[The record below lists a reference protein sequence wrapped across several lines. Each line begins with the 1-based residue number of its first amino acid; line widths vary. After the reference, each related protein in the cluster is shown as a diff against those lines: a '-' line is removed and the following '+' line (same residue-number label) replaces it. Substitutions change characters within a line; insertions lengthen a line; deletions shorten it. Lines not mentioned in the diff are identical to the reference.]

1 MKVVG
6 ARHQRGFLMPP
17 WTLTPCLTQ
26 ALRMPTSNL
35 VRYPLF
41 YAEVQMGHVWVVLPG
56 TQRRR
61 TARSCW
67 AVLRT
72 GVVQAGLIS
81 SEGGGGGRVCVPP
94 PLALSTLPGRQQLP
108 CRLANSLSLRLV
120 SLLSSQKTL
129 ARPPSKGK
137 SSAEPPSGR
146 VEVGRLCESPS
157 LGSGPTAP
165 SPPCLRAPL
174 LGLGPQPHRASRA
187 AALLAS
193 CRAHMSPSC
202 PWPLPPS
209 SSVHAMLALRLPPS
223 PQGTVPPR

>member
-67 AVLRT
+67 AALRT

-108 CRLANSLSLRLV
+108 CRLRTAYPSGWSPC
-120 SLLSSQKTL
+120 SLLRKLSPVRL
-129 ARPPSKGK
+129 RRERAARSPHRAGLK
-137 SSAEPPSGR
+137 SAAC
-146 VEVGRLCESPS
+146 V
-157 LGSGPTAP
+157 
-165 SPPCLRAPL
+165 RAPL
-174 LGLGPQPHRASRA
+174 SGLGPQPHRH
-187 AALLAS
+187 L
-193 CRAHMSPSC
+193 
-202 PWPLPPS
+202 
-209 SSVHAMLALRLPPS
+209 V
-223 PQGTVPPR
+223 